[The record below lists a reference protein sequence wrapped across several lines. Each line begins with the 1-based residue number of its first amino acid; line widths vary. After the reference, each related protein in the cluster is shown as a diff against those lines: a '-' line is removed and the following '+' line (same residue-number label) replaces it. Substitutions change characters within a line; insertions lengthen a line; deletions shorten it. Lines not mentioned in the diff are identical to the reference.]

1 MLTTVYTVLSRVS
14 YPLVGFV
21 TRRFQRSH
29 LNEIYKMKSAGHK
42 SNQRVRNAQEY
53 LIVSILNQFKAQKGH
68 VRVWRPY
75 ELDTKSKKHMKGLD
89 KLNKTH

>member
-1 MLTTVYTVLSRVS
+1 MRVS
-14 YPLVGFV
+14 CPLVGFV
-21 TRRFQRSH
+21 TRRLHLVDLIEMRS
-29 LNEIYKMKSAGHK
+29 LKSAGHK
-42 SNQRVRNAQEY
+42 SNQRVRNALEY

>member
-1 MLTTVYTVLSRVS
+1 MRVS

-21 TRRFQRSH
+21 TRRLHLVDLIEMRS
-29 LNEIYKMKSAGHK
+29 LKSAGHK
-42 SNQRVRNAQEY
+42 SNQRVRNALEY

>member
-1 MLTTVYTVLSRVS
+1 MRVS
-14 YPLVGFV
+14 FPLVGFV
-21 TRRFQRSH
+21 TRIFHLVDLIEMRS
-29 LNEIYKMKSAGHK
+29 LKSAGHK
-42 SNQRVRNAQEY
+42 SNQRVRNALEY

>member
-1 MLTTVYTVLSRVS
+1 MRVS

-21 TRRFQRSH
+21 TRRLHLVDLIEMRS
-29 LNEIYKMKSAGHK
+29 LKSAGHK
-42 SNQRVRNAQEY
+42 SNQRVRNALEY

-68 VRVWRPY
+68 VRVWRRY
-75 ELDTKSKKHMKGLD
+75 ELATKSKKHMKGLD